1 MVLLTPKKLTA
12 RIPRTIPKFP
22 TRCKGDLTAED
33 VKKAREYID
42 KYWPKLTRYHPKDD
56 ESLLGLPHRYLVP
69 AYEEGH
75 EFDFNE
81 LYYWDSYFMVQGM
94 LDKEHEEL
102 VVGILENL
110 LLTFERF
117 KIIPNASR
125 MYLMGRSQPPFLTSF
140 IMDVYKTYK
149 LDKKWL
155 KRAIR
160 IAKNEYNT
168 VWMGT
173 TKPNARNVHEG
184 LSRYYDINY
193 LNDLAE
199 AESGWDMTPRF
210 NHKALSYLPVDLN
223 SLLYKYEKDFAY
235 AERLFGNEEEAVKWD
250 EAANHRRLTINKLMW
265 NELRGLYYDYNYVKE
280 NRGSVSS
287 LASFYPMWAGLVD
300 ERQAARLAAS
310 VRKFEQKGGLA
321 ATDATQVS
329 KLVPGAM
336 PTQWAYPNGWA
347 PLHYLV
353 VRGLQKY
360 GYEEEARTIAVR
372 WLKTNLDWFNKNG
385 NFLEKYNV
393 VQPHKPPA
401 KGVYPTQIG
410 FGWTNAVF
418 ERFCQDFID
427 SEKNA

>member
-199 AESGWDMTPRF
+199 AESGWGKVGR
-210 NHKALSYLPVDLN
+210 S
-223 SLLYKYEKDFAY
+223 
-235 AERLFGNEEEAVKWD
+235 G
-250 EAANHRRLTINKLMW
+250 
-265 NELRGLYYDYNYVKE
+265 
-280 NRGSVSS
+280 
-287 LASFYPMWAGLVD
+287 
-300 ERQAARLAAS
+300 
-310 VRKFEQKGGLA
+310 
-321 ATDATQVS
+321 
-329 KLVPGAM
+329 
-336 PTQWAYPNGWA
+336 
-347 PLHYLV
+347 
-353 VRGLQKY
+353 
-360 GYEEEARTIAVR
+360 
-372 WLKTNLDWFNKNG
+372 
-385 NFLEKYNV
+385 
-393 VQPHKPPA
+393 
-401 KGVYPTQIG
+401 
-410 FGWTNAVF
+410 
-418 ERFCQDFID
+418 
-427 SEKNA
+427 